1 MRRSCLA
8 FAVAALFSASPAS
21 AQYSVVIAACR
32 LDAKGVCAGAVP
44 EGGQFAACI
53 ERNFQMLA
61 EPCKAALVR
70 LDAVR
75 DACMADLQQQCPGT
89 RPGAG
94 RLLLCV
100 KAHYAALSRSCRDAI
115 GHAAERNLRS
125 H

>member
-1 MRRSCLA
+1 
-8 FAVAALFSASPAS
+8 
-21 AQYSVVIAACR
+21 
-32 LDAKGVCAGAVP
+32 
-44 EGGQFAACI
+44 
-53 ERNFQMLA
+53 MLA